1 MVTAANAIEKA
12 RRARELKGIKTDME
26 RILKLPQTP
35 DLTDAHIRMT
45 KELCSHVD
53 APPLFPLQGLVLEV
67 AKRLPA
73 PKGIIGAIG
82 VGHGK
87 TLASFLLPVVW
98 GCKKPVLLIPPAMRA
113 QCRRDIQEWSEHYDF
128 PMPHIVAYSELSS
141 PTRGNIL
148 EVLQPDCI
156 IADEAHCLRHPT
168 AARTKRFIRYMQKNP
183 STRFAALSGTLTS
196 KSLQDYGHLCELALR
211 GGSPLPLDRRTLD
224 IWSSVLDPDGEPDRR
239 AYKALM
245 PMVAWH
251 GEDTDSEAV
260 YRKSFQARFRST
272 LGVVA
277 SEEGSV
283 GCSLVLQ
290 EWDGYSQSPLMFR
303 TGPGSAPWVIRRAL
317 QKLSSE
323 WELPNGEYLADAL
336 EYMRAARQLSLG
348 FYYVWDWPDGSVDH
362 EWNDAR
368 KAWNSA
374 CGSYLRYHSREGV
387 DSESLLVKWITDGG
401 GGRKLQNTYL
411 AWARLKH
418 RPAPPVKAV
427 WISED
432 YIQDICT
439 WAKKQKDP
447 TLIWFKSRAVGE
459 KMKEFGLPVHHK
471 TDPVPGQT
479 CGLSIAIHH
488 KGRNYQSWSHNLV
501 VEPSPTGATWEQM
514 LGRTHRNGQKADT
527 VYTTICQDFWPQ
539 TRALESARKQA
550 KYIEETTGNKQ
561 KLCYCDWTQ

>member
-1 MVTAANAIEKA
+1 MMTASNTLEKA
-12 RRARELKGIKTDME
+12 RRARELKGIQTDME

-35 DLTDAHIRMT
+35 EMPTAHLDWTQRLR
-45 KELCSHVD
+45 KHVD
-53 APPLFPLQGLVLEV
+53 APTLFPLQGQMLEV
-67 AKRLPA
+67 AFQLPD
-73 PKGIIGAIG
+73 PKGLIGAIG

-87 TLASFLLPVVW
+87 TLTSFLLPKVW
-98 GCKKPVLLIPPAMRA
+98 GCKKPVLLIPPAMRE
-113 QCRRDIQEWSEHYDF
+113 QCRRDLQEWSEHYDF
-128 PMPHIVAYSELSS
+128 PTPHIVAYSDLSS

-148 EVLQPDCI
+148 EVLKPDCI

-168 AARTKRFIRYMQKNP
+168 AARTKRFIRYMQRNP

-239 AYKALM
+239 AYTALM
-245 PMVAWH
+245 PMVKWSSMCV
-251 GEDTDSEAV
+251 GLGDSEAV
-260 YRKSFQARFRST
+260 YRKAFQSRFRKT

-290 EWDGYSQSPLMFR
+290 VWKDTNSGFRKILKELHRLSAEWQ
-303 TGPGSAPWVIRRAL
+303 
-317 QKLSSE
+317 
-323 WELPNGEYLADAL
+323 LPNGEYLADAL
-336 EYMRAARQLSLG
+336 EYMRAARQISLG
-348 FYYVWDWPDGSVDH
+348 FYYVWDWPDGNVDH
-362 EWNDAR
+362 EWNEHR

-374 CGSYLRYHSREGV
+374 CSNYLRYHSREGV
-387 DSESLLVKWITDGG
+387 DSESLLIKWIKDGG
-401 GGRKLQNTYL
+401 AGHKLRNAYF
-411 AWARLKH
+411 AWAAVKH

-427 WISED
+427 WITTD
-432 YIQDICT
+432 YIRDLCH
-439 WAKKQKDP
+439 WAKAQREP

-459 KMKEFGLPVHHK
+459 LIKKFGIQVHHQ
-471 TDPVPGQT
+471 TDPVPGKT
-479 CGLSIAIHH
+479 CALSIPIHH
-488 KGRNYQSWSHNLV
+488 KGRNYQPWAHNLV
-501 VEPSPTGATWEQM
+501 IEPPPTGATWEQM
-514 LGRTHRNGQKADT
+514 LGRTHRQGQKADT

-561 KLCYCDWTQ
+561 KLCYCDWSGC